1 MVTER
6 RVSQR
11 GAALFIVLL
20 FAAFL
25 AGLAATAM
33 RMGLSGA
40 RAAAVFADATRA
52 DTLGEGAADILASH
66 LADAD
71 AAARRGGSIEVRL
84 PDANIVV
91 DYVSESARIDVN
103 LAPLPL
109 IIGLLGAAGGD
120 QDEVATV
127 ANRISAFRTA
137 AQAKAKAKRSAPGA
151 GTTPGGAAPGVT
163 PAEGAVSADAA
174 TASGSGVAGSA
185 QATGAGSSATPAL
198 PLAIHDMSEVT
209 SAWAL
214 PEDLARRILP
224 VLTVSNG
231 TGKVDPVL
239 ADRLVVAALLGSDE
253 RVDDYLNRRQ
263 QGFVDAGSALALIP
277 VPSQPFAS
285 FKDSEAVRAIAHV
298 SIGHRFERRY
308 EMILAPS
315 KRPTPG
321 AAAGGLMPARAP
333 AKPANGGAAPDA
345 AASGGEP
352 TVVSWRKL
360 L

>member
-6 RVSQR
+6 RDSQR

-40 RAAAVFADATRA
+40 QAAAVFADAARA
-52 DTLGEGAADILASH
+52 DTLGEGAAAVLASH

-127 ANRISAFRTA
+127 ANRIATFRAA
-137 AQAKAKAKRSAPGA
+137 AQAKAKRSTPGA
-151 GTTPGGAAPGVT
+151 GTAPGGAAPGVT
-163 PAEGAVSADAA
+163 SAEGAVGADAA
-174 TASGSGVAGSA
+174 TASGPVAAGSA
-185 QATGAGSSATPAL
+185 QAAGAGSGATPAL
-198 PLAIHDMSEVT
+198 PLALHDMSEVT

-231 TGKVDPVL
+231 TAKVDPVL

-263 QGFVDAGSALALIP
+263 QGFVDAGSALALLP
-277 VPSQPFAS
+277 VPSQAFAS
-285 FKDSEAVRAIAHV
+285 FKDSEAVRAIARV
-298 SIGHRFERRY
+298 SVSHRFERRY

-315 KRPTPG
+315 KGPVPG
-321 AAAGGLMPARAP
+321 GGGGGLAAAGAP
-333 AKPANGGAAPDA
+333 AGAASAGAAPGG
-345 AASGGEP
+345 AASGGAGP
-352 TVVSWRKL
+352 VVVSWRKL

>member
-1 MVTER
+1 M
-6 RVSQR
+6 SQR

-25 AGLAATAM
+25 AGLTAAAM

-40 RAAAVFADATRA
+40 RAAAVFADAERA

-84 PDANIVV
+84 PDADIKV

-109 IIGLLGAAGGD
+109 IVGLLGAAGGD

-127 ANRISAFRTA
+127 ANRISTFRAA
-137 AQAKAKAKRSAPGA
+137 AQAKAKRSAPGA
-151 GTTPGGAAPGVT
+151 AAPGVT
-163 PAEGAVSADAA
+163 PAEGVVGADAA
-174 TASGSGVAGSA
+174 TASGLVAAGPA
-185 QATGAGSSATPAL
+185 QVTGASSGATPAL
-198 PLAIHDMSEVT
+198 PLAIHDVSEVT

-214 PEDLARRILP
+214 PEDLARRVLP

-231 TGKVDPVL
+231 TAKVDPVL

-263 QGFVDAGSALALIP
+263 QGFVDAGSALAPLP
-277 VPSQPFAS
+277 VPAQAFAG

-308 EMILAPS
+308 EMVLAPS
-315 KRPTPG
+315 KRPAPQ
-321 AAAGGLMPARAP
+321 AASGGLLPTNAP
-333 AKPANGGAAPDA
+333 AKPAPDGAAPAGA
-345 AASGGEP
+345 AAGSAALGSAAPAGEP
-352 TVVSWRKL
+352 VVVSWRKL

>member
-1 MVTER
+1 MRCEPE
-6 RVSQR
+6 R

-20 FAAFL
+20 FSAFL
-25 AGLAATAM
+25 AGLAAAAM

-40 RAAAVFADATRA
+40 RAAAVFADAARA

-84 PDANIVV
+84 PDADIEV

-109 IIGLLGAAGGD
+109 IVGLLGAAGGD
-120 QDEVATV
+120 QNEVAAI
-127 ANRISAFRTA
+127 ANRIAAFRAA
-137 AQAKAKAKRSAPGA
+137 AQAKAKALRPSPGA
-151 GTTPGGAAPGVT
+151 GAPPGGAAPDVVPPEGVAGT
-163 PAEGAVSADAA
+163 VAA
-174 TASGSGVAGSA
+174 TASGSAAGGSA
-185 QATGAGSSATPAL
+185 QATGPGAAPAL
-198 PLAIHDMSEVT
+198 PLAIHDVSEVT

-214 PEDLARRILP
+214 PEGLAHRILP

-231 TGKVDPVL
+231 TAKVDPVL

-253 RVDDYLNRRQ
+253 RVDDYLNRRE
-263 QGFVDAGSALALIP
+263 QGFADAGSALALLPIP
-277 VPSQPFAS
+277 AQAFAS
-285 FKDSEAVRAIAHV
+285 FKDSEAVRAIAHI

-315 KRPTPG
+315 KGPARA
-321 AAAGGLMPARAP
+321 AAAGGLMPAAP
-333 AKPANGGAAPDA
+333 PPKPTA
-345 AASGGEP
+345 GGEP
-352 TVVSWRKL
+352 VVVSWRKL

>member
-1 MVTER
+1 MTAR
-6 RVSQR
+6 RVSER

-20 FAAFL
+20 FSAFL
-25 AGLAATAM
+25 AGLAAAAM

-40 RAAAVFADATRA
+40 RAAAVFADAARA

-84 PDANIVV
+84 PDASIEV

-109 IIGLLGAAGGD
+109 IVGLLGAAGGD
-120 QDEVATV
+120 QNEVATV
-127 ANRISAFRTA
+127 ANRIASFRAA
-137 AQAKAKAKRSAPGA
+137 AQAKTKRPSPGA
-151 GTTPGGAAPGVT
+151 GAPPGGLVPDAT
-163 PAEGAVSADAA
+163 PAEGAAGAEAA
-174 TASGSGVAGSA
+174 PASGSAAGGSV
-185 QATGAGSSATPAL
+185 QATGPGAVPAL

-214 PEDLARRILP
+214 PEGLARRILP

-231 TGKVDPVL
+231 TAKVDPVL

-263 QGFVDAGSALALIP
+263 QGFVDAGSALALLPIP
-277 VPSQPFAS
+277 AQAFAS

-308 EMILAPS
+308 EMILAPH
-315 KRPTPG
+315 KGPAP
-321 AAAGGLMPARAP
+321 AAASGGLMPAKPTPGGP
-333 AKPANGGAAPDA
+333 ALEGAAR
-345 AASGGEP
+345 GGEP
-352 TVVSWRKL
+352 VVVSWRKL

>member
-1 MVTER
+1 MTARGEPE
-6 RVSQR
+6 R

-20 FAAFL
+20 FSAFL
-25 AGLAATAM
+25 AGLAAAAM

-40 RAAAVFADATRA
+40 RAAAVFADAARA

-84 PDANIVV
+84 PDADIEV
-91 DYVSESARIDVN
+91 DYLSESARIDVN

-109 IIGLLGAAGGD
+109 IVGLLGAAGGD
-120 QDEVATV
+120 QDEVAAI
-127 ANRISAFRTA
+127 ANRIAAFRAA
-137 AQAKAKAKRSAPGA
+137 AQAKAKALRPSPAGAP
-151 GTTPGGAAPGVT
+151 PSGAATDAV
-163 PAEGAVSADAA
+163 PAEGVAGAVAA
-174 TASGSGVAGSA
+174 TASGSAAGGSA
-185 QATGAGSSATPAL
+185 QATGPGAAPAL
-198 PLAIHDMSEVT
+198 PLAIHDVSEVT

-214 PEDLARRILP
+214 PEGLAHRILP

-231 TGKVDPVL
+231 TAKVDPVL

-253 RVDDYLNRRQ
+253 RVDDYLNRRE
-263 QGFVDAGSALALIP
+263 QGFVDVGSALALLP
-277 VPSQPFAS
+277 VPAQAFAG

-308 EMILAPS
+308 EMILAPLNGPA
-315 KRPTPG
+315 RA
-321 AAAGGLMPARAP
+321 AAAGGLMPAAP
-333 AKPANGGAAPDA
+333 LPKPAT
-345 AASGGEP
+345 GGEP
-352 TVVSWRKL
+352 VVVSWRKL